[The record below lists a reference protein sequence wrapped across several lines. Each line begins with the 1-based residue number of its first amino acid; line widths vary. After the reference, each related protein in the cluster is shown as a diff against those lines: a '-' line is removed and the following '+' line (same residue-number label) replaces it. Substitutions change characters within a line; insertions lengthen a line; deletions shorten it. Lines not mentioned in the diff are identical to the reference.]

1 MAGNPRDCCSAT
13 TDWFPDRGMR
23 RNVLALGTA
32 GLTVFAVLKAQWLLG
47 IGIGALI
54 TAMVIDLVYRP

>member
-1 MAGNPRDCCSAT
+1 MVT

-32 GLTVFAVLKAQWLLG
+32 GLTDIAIGALLETQWLLG
-47 IGIGALI
+47 IGVWGLI
-54 TAMVIDLVYRP
+54 IAMMIDLIYRP

>member
-1 MAGNPRDCCSAT
+1 MT

-32 GLTVFAVLKAQWLLG
+32 GLTVIVVGALLETQWLLG
-47 IGIGALI
+47 IGVWALI
-54 TAMVIDLVYRP
+54 IAMMIELIYRP

>member
-1 MAGNPRDCCSAT
+1 MT

-32 GLTVFAVLKAQWLLG
+32 GLTVIAVGALLEALWLLG
-47 IGIGALI
+47 IGVWALI
-54 TAMVIDLVYRP
+54 IAMMIDLIYRP

>member
-1 MAGNPRDCCSAT
+1 
-13 TDWFPDRGMR
+13 MR